1 MDILDKFDLKDWWI
15 QSLTTSQRKQI
26 ANDYRQMGSSISETP
41 FLYQNVDKMHFSDG
55 FGKLSLLLTLSHV
68 AESPAKEILKTKAES
83 ELTKSDKTANINLVD
98 IHLALASLI
107 H

>member
-1 MDILDKFDLKDWWI
+1 
-15 QSLTTSQRKQI
+15 
-26 ANDYRQMGSSISETP
+26 MGSSISETP